1 VVILKR
7 LLAACAVV
15 ALFAQSCFAD
25 DIPKGLGHPN
35 GITAPHWHDPA
46 CCNQKDCEP
55 LPYSAVKMIDQG
67 YHVRYRASLG
77 LLVDV
82 IVPWDKARPSQDGQN
97 HGCASPVRFF
107 CFYAA
112 VSA

>member
-1 VVILKR
+1 MKF
-7 LLAACAVV
+7 AVV
-15 ALFAQSCFAD
+15 ALALMCSAAFAGD
-25 DIPKGLGHPN
+25 DVPKGLGHPN
-35 GITAPHWHDPA
+35 GIEAPHWYEPL
-46 CCNQKDCEP
+46 CCNKKDCEP
-55 LPYSAVKMIDQG
+55 LPYSAVTMVPDG

-82 IVPWDKARPSQDGQN
+82 IVPWNKTRQSKDGQH

-112 VSA
+112 TGA